1 VARNPYIGGV
11 KREKSSVMV
20 KIVTRFE
27 IDANRRKE
35 SIVKGGTKTKLHART
50 KRPVTIPKTK
60 FQEKKNGTQ

>member
-11 KREKSSVMV
+11 RREKSSVMV

-27 IDANRRKE
+27 IDPNRRKE
-35 SIVKGGTKTKLHART
+35 SIIKGGIATKIKART
-50 KRPVTIPKTK
+50 KRPVTLPKTK